1 MNAVIFGSIRRAV
14 PVIKAATAAI
24 LVFALTACGGGGT
37 TPVTDVTTTAGGLR
51 PLSVDFISRK
61 AVNYSPFRT
70 SLRNEDRASEVITD
84 AQVLE
89 DLTLI
94 QNAGFGMVRVFN
106 SDEKVAQRVLRVI
119 QDNGLDLKVYLG
131 MWMAGNSD
139 VSNQNE
145 IAFGVA
151 LANSFPNIVAAVSVG
166 NESLVSWSDHKIQP
180 TELAR
185 NIATVRRQIAQPVTT
200 DDNWLFYAKESDRAV
215 FDVIDFAAVHTYS
228 MVDTH
233 FLPDKWDWKQLS
245 VTNLQQRAAAMM
257 DAAMA
262 STKADYQAARS
273 SLDSKGFSAMPIV
286 IGETGWMAVNPSNK
300 WYTFLA
306 HPVNQ
311 KMYLDRLMAWA
322 AEGKAGAGP
331 KNVFYFEAFDEPW
344 KGDDNGW
351 GLFNVAREA
360 RCSAQSLKP
369 SATWLKEAGSCN
381 QANAIFFQPPQLNS
395 AVTDAKLII
404 HSEAVTGWPPGMRAD
419 AFDGGTF
426 VSDYPAVGDSASGD
440 LGASLPTSNFIR
452 LRNFTPRDYG
462 WGLLWQSVDVPV
474 VSSNMS
480 NFAGGSVN
488 FSIKTSYAGKLRIGL
503 SSDTELGRV
512 VEANVLVAPGDSF
525 GYCSNSPAVWCD
537 VRIPLSAF
545 KAANPDL
552 DLRFILTRLSVAD
565 IYSETGNTARTGL
578 PEIRL
583 DNIFWAR

>member
-1 MNAVIFGSIRRAV
+1 MNAVIFGSIRRTV
-14 PVIKAATAAI
+14 TVIKVATAAVVV
-24 LVFALTACGGGGT
+24 LALTACGGGGT
-37 TPVTDVTTTAGGLR
+37 TPVTNVTTTAGGLR

-70 SLRNEDRASEVITD
+70 SLKNEDRVNEVITD
-84 AQVLE
+84 AQVLQ
-89 DLTLI
+89 DLTLL
-94 QNAGFGMVRVFN
+94 QTAGFGMVRVFN

-139 VSNQNE
+139 FDNKKE
-145 IAFGVA
+145 MAFGVA

-180 TELAR
+180 SELAQ
-185 NIATVRRQIAQPVTT
+185 NIATVRSQIKQPVTT

-273 SLDSKGFSAMPIV
+273 SLDSKGLSAMPIV

-351 GLFNVAREA
+351 GLFNVARQA
-360 RCSAQSLKP
+360 RCSAQSLNTT
-369 SATWLKEAGSCN
+369 ATWAKEAGSCN
-381 QANAIFFQPPQLNS
+381 EANALSFKPPTVNAAVTQNNYLIFTETVTGFTPAGLRWDPFVKTFWQP
-395 AVTDAKLII
+395 VTDA
-404 HSEAVTGWPPGMRAD
+404 APG
-419 AFDGGTF
+419 DGVQSF
-426 VSDYPAVGDSASGD
+426 EID
-440 LGASLPTSNFIR
+440 
-452 LRNFTPRDYG
+452 PRPEVWG
-462 WGLLWQSVDVPV
+462 WGMLFQSAATPPV
-474 VSSNMS
+474 TENLSE
-480 NFAGGSVN
+480 FAAGSINV
-488 FSIKTSYAGKLRIGL
+488 SIKTLYAGRIEIGI
-503 SSDTELGRV
+503 STDTEQDGTQ
-512 VEANVLVAPGDSF
+512 EAFLQIGNGQY
-525 GYCSNSPAVWCD
+525 GYCNNGTWCTLT
-537 VRIPLSAF
+537 IPVKDF
-545 KAANPDL
+545 VAANPKL
-552 DLRFILTRLSVAD
+552 DLRLVLSRFVIAD
-565 IYSETGNTARTGL
+565 RFAFTGNTTTTGL
-578 PEIRL
+578 PKL
-583 DNIFWAR
+583 LMDAVFWSK